1 MAHLLSN
8 LISRHFPHILPDNQE
23 ASPLTP
29 RSSRITFI
37 PKGTFLPLL
46 ELLLPFLPPTL
57 GFLTLTTMDILAGKF
72 FVGGERHC
80 PIYWRSFS
88 SILGLYPLHQS
99 YPSHLWQPQLFPD
112 IVKEPLDSKM
122 APDGKGLCY
131 TQVHPLWKS
140 LKCLYCIKPSQITL
154 MHT

>member
-72 FVGGERHC
+72 FVGGKDTALYTGGALAASWASTHC
-80 PIYWRSFS
+80 ISRIPPTCDSHSCFQTLSKSHWTAKW
-88 SILGLYPLHQS
+88 PLMEKDCVIHR
-99 YPSHLWQPQLFPD
+99 YTLFENP
-112 IVKEPLDSKM
+112 
-122 APDGKGLCY
+122 
-131 TQVHPLWKS
+131 
-140 LKCLYCIKPSQITL
+140 
-154 MHT
+154 